1 MLMKMRS
8 KMQRTNNQKGFT
20 LVELMV
26 VVVIIGILVAIAV
39 PIYKNIQETAQA
51 NACKASQRTIL
62 SVIEVYKADNNGAA
76 PANIKTDLVDKGY
89 LKAVPQCPGDA
100 THKTPTDFT
109 ISGECPL
116 SIDAHKLTSP

>member
-39 PIYKNIQETAQA
+39 PVYKNIQKTAQA
-51 NACKASQRTIL
+51 SACKASQRTIL
-62 SVIEVYKADNNGAA
+62 SVIEVYKAEHNGTA
-76 PANIKTDLVDKGY
+76 PTNIQTDLVDNEY
-89 LKAVPQCPGDA
+89 LKEVPKCPGDD
-100 THKTPTDFT
+100 THDPTPFT
-109 ISGECPL
+109 ISGECPHN
-116 SIDAHKLTSP
+116 IPDHKLTSP